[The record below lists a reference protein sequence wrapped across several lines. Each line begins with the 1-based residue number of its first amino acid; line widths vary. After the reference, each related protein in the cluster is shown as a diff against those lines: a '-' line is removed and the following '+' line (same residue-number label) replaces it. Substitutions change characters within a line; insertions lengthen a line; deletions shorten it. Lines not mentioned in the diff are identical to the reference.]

1 MISTAKMANTSNPFI
16 IYDFYDTPE
25 RASTLSSL
33 SEAYLEPC
41 QTSKVGPFAKMIN
54 GFQSLSIFAKKPQL
68 RRLTRL

>member
-1 MISTAKMANTSNPFI
+1 MKNFLKRNRLTMKKTEMISTAKMANTSNPFI

-54 GFQSLSIFAKKPQL
+54 GF
-68 RRLTRL
+68 

>member
-1 MISTAKMANTSNPFI
+1 MISTAKMANTSTPFI

-54 GFQSLSIFAKKPQL
+54 GF
-68 RRLTRL
+68 